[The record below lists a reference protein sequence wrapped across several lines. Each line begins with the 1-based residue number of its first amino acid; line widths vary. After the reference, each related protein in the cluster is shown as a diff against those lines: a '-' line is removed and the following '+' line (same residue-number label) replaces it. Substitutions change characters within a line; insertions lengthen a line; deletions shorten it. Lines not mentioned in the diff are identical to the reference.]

1 MYEVALGYVV
11 GSAASLLLFRA
22 WIKEGIINGTLDMLI
37 REDYVRSW
45 IDDEGIIQLS
55 KLDEGIPDVGEITP
69 EVWAQ
74 FEKIIQE
81 MKEEDEEYEE
91 EDDTP

>member
-1 MYEVALGYVV
+1 MYEVALGYVI
-11 GSAASLLLFRA
+11 GSAASLFLFRA
-22 WIKEGIINGTLDMLI
+22 WIKENIVSNTLDMLI

-55 KLDEGIPDVGEITP
+55 KLDEGIPDLGEISP

-81 MKEEDEEYEE
+81 MKKEEDERE

>member
-11 GSAASLLLFRA
+11 GSAASLFLFRA
-22 WIKEGIINGTLDMLI
+22 WIKENIVSNTLDMLI

-55 KLDEGIPDVGEITP
+55 KLDEGIPDVGEISP

-81 MKEEDEEYEE
+81 MKEEDERE

>member
-1 MYEVALGYVV
+1 MV

-22 WIKEGIINGTLDMLI
+22 WIKENIVNSTLDMLI
-37 REDYVRSW
+37 REDYLRSW

-55 KLDEGIPDVGEITP
+55 KLDEGIPDVGEISP
-69 EVWAQ
+69 EVWAK
-74 FEKIIQE
+74 FEKIIEE
-81 MKEEDEEYEE
+81 MKEEDERE

>member
-1 MYEVALGYVV
+1 MYEVALGYMV

-22 WIKEGIINGTLDMLI
+22 WIKENIVNSTLDMLI
-37 REDYVRSW
+37 REDYLRSW

-55 KLDEGIPDVGEITP
+55 KLDEGIPDVGEISP
-69 EVWAQ
+69 EVWAK
-74 FEKIIQE
+74 FEKIIEE
-81 MKEEDEEYEE
+81 MKEEDERE

>member
-1 MYEVALGYVV
+1 MYEVALGYMV

-22 WIKEGIINGTLDMLI
+22 WIKENIVNSTLDMLI
-37 REDYVRSW
+37 REDYLRSW

-55 KLDEGIPDVGEITP
+55 KLDEGIPDVGEISP
-69 EVWAQ
+69 EVWAK

-81 MKEEDEEYEE
+81 MKEEDERE

>member
-1 MYEVALGYVV
+1 MYEVALGYMV

-22 WIKEGIINGTLDMLI
+22 WIKENIVSSTLDMLI
-37 REDYVRSW
+37 REDYLRSW
-45 IDDEGIIQLS
+45 IDDEGVIQLS
-55 KLDEGIPDVGEITP
+55 KLDEGIPDVGEISP
-69 EVWAQ
+69 EVWAK

-81 MKEEDEEYEE
+81 MKEEDERE

>member
-1 MYEVALGYVV
+1 MYEVALGYVI
-11 GSAASLLLFRA
+11 GSAASLFLFRA
-22 WIKEGIINGTLDMLI
+22 WIKENIVSNTLDMLI

-55 KLDEGIPDVGEITP
+55 KLDEGIPDVGEISP

-81 MKEEDEEYEE
+81 MKEEDERE

>member
-11 GSAASLLLFRA
+11 GSAASLFLFRE
-22 WIKEGIINGTLDMLI
+22 WIKENIVNSTLDMLI

-45 IDDEGIIQLS
+45 VDDEGIIQLS
-55 KLDEGIPDVGEITP
+55 KLDEGIPDLGEISP

-74 FEKIIQE
+74 FEKIIEE
-81 MKEEDEEYEE
+81 MKEEDQRED
-91 EDDTP
+91 DDTP

>member
-11 GSAASLLLFRA
+11 GSAASLFLFRA
-22 WIKEGIINGTLDMLI
+22 WIKENIVSNTLDMLI

-55 KLDEGIPDVGEITP
+55 KLDEGIPDLGEISP

-81 MKEEDEEYEE
+81 PKEEDERE

>member
-11 GSAASLLLFRA
+11 GSAASLFLFRA
-22 WIKEGIINGTLDMLI
+22 WIKENIVSNTLDMLI

-55 KLDEGIPDVGEITP
+55 KLDEGIPDLGEISP

-81 MKEEDEEYEE
+81 MKEEDERE

>member
-1 MYEVALGYVV
+1 MYEVALGYVI
-11 GSAASLLLFRA
+11 GSAASLFLFRA
-22 WIKEGIINGTLDMLI
+22 WIKENIVSNTLDMLI

-55 KLDEGIPDVGEITP
+55 KLDEGIPDLGEISP

-81 MKEEDEEYEE
+81 MKEEDERE

>member
-11 GSAASLLLFRA
+11 GSAASLFLFRA
-22 WIKEGIINGTLDMLI
+22 WIKENIVSNTLDMLI

-55 KLDEGIPDVGEITP
+55 KLDEGIPDLGEISP

-74 FEKIIQE
+74 FEKIIEE
-81 MKEEDEEYEE
+81 MKEEDERE

>member
-11 GSAASLLLFRA
+11 GSAASLFLFRA
-22 WIKEGIINGTLDMLI
+22 WIKENIVSSTLDMLI

-55 KLDEGIPDVGEITP
+55 KLDEGIPDVGEISP

-74 FEKIIQE
+74 FEKIIEE
-81 MKEEDEEYEE
+81 MREEDESE